1 MNPCRGICSPLP
13 RLSAIRP
20 KTNAV
25 HFLRERRSV
34 LRADDRVR
42 TGDLNLGKVPRYQ
55 LRYVREEGKSI
66 VGEAIAPKWEFNDY
80 RYLVSSSKNAP
91 VFWMNGRL
99 ATGLSQ
105 VSNDPSCLADGGF
118 WALST
123 TFEGD
128 FRAFKFDHV
137 IEASFPTSPWQKI
150 EGQWSSSLNE
160 SQYVTYVK
168 KVQEHIAQGW
178 VYQVNACREISIDV
192 DVEDLRGLFSK
203 ILESNPAPWAS
214 YLEAPGINIASASPE
229 LFLKRDGGRIRTSPI
244 KGTAPVGTVDFG
256 VKDKA
261 ENVMIVDLMRN
272 DLGQICK
279 SGSVTV
285 PRLLSTESHPGLV
298 HLVSDIEGE
307 LKDEITWAEIFTR
320 LSPPGSISG
329 APKSSAVS
337 VIKDN
342 EGKRGPYCGA
352 LGWVQGD
359 KCELSV
365 AIRIFYKD
373 DKLRFGTGAGITWAS
388 VADDEWEETQL
399 KARRLVSLAGG
410 EL

>member
-1 MNPCRGICSPLP
+1 
-13 RLSAIRP
+13 
-20 KTNAV
+20 
-25 HFLRERRSV
+25 
-34 LRADDRVR
+34 
-42 TGDLNLGKVPRYQ
+42 
-55 LRYVREEGKSI
+55 
-66 VGEAIAPKWEFNDY
+66 
-80 RYLVSSSKNAP
+80 
-91 VFWMNGRL
+91 MNGRL

-105 VSNDPSCLADGGF
+105 VSHHPSSLDDGGF
-118 WALST
+118 WAIST
-123 TFEGD
+123 TFEGA

-137 IEASFPTSPWQKI
+137 IESIFPATPWQEI
-150 EGQWSSSLNE
+150 EGRWSSSLSE
-160 SQYVTYVK
+160 REYVAYVR
-168 KVQEHIAQGW
+168 KVQEHIAHGW

-192 DVEDLRGLFSK
+192 EVEDLRGLFSK
-203 ILESNPAPWAS
+203 ILEGNPAPWAS

-229 LFLKRDGGRIRTSPI
+229 LFLKREGARIRTSPI

-256 VKDKA
+256 VKDRA

-307 LKDEITWAEIFTR
+307 LKDGTSWSEIFTL

-329 APKSSAVS
+329 APKSSAVA
-337 VIKDN
+337 VIKEN

-359 KCELSV
+359 SCELSV

-388 VADDEWEETQL
+388 VACDEWEETQL

-410 EL
+410 QL